1 MDVKIL
7 DYEMNLL
14 GVADSYTALEFRRS
28 WQGVGSF
35 TMTAV
40 EYDERL
46 FCRNNLIM
54 LGHDVHRVGIIRSV
68 EAVSDEKGVG
78 VAVSGQTLSG
88 LAAQRILLP
97 QSNNSGYFSVPLT
110 TQTGTAA
117 AETILKAMINACL
130 GADADNARQLKNS
143 QNQLMLSVGTD
154 RQRGLQTNWGCR
166 YPYLHEE
173 LQALCE
179 YCDCGYEIYPDLE
192 NKQYAAEYLPGIDRS
207 VHNTAGRSW
216 VVFSK
221 EWDSV
226 NSVHYMADD
235 SGCKNV
241 AYCGGQGD
249 GESRAVL
256 AVTNENRMPT
266 GFQRREIFLDCGEL
280 EIAETDTAL
289 SLPKAGRHKLKEY
302 STEENLSAEIGAAG
316 AFRYQEHFDLGDL
329 VTVRDKALNK
339 TQDCRITEITE
350 SYEPEKTTITVT
362 LGQPPRQ
369 LTKAIRNLRNEV
381 R

>member
-14 GVADSYTALEFRRS
+14 GVVDSYTSLEFCRS
-28 WQGVGSF
+28 WQGIGNF
-35 TMTAV
+35 TMTAIG
-40 EYDERL
+40 YNERL
-46 FCRNNLIM
+46 FRRNNLIM
-54 LGHDVHRVGIIRSV
+54 LGCNVHRVGIIRSV
-68 EAVSDEKGVG
+68 EAVSDEKGAG
-78 VAVSGQTLSG
+78 VTISGQTLNG
-88 LAAQRILLP
+88 LTSQRILLP
-97 QSNNSGYFSVPLT
+97 QNNNSGYFSVPLT

-192 NKQYAAEYLPGIDRS
+192 NKRYVADYLPGVDRC
-207 VHNTAGRSW
+207 VHNAAGRSW

-226 NSVHYMADD
+226 NSVRYTADD
-235 SGCKNV
+235 SGYKNV

-249 GESRAVL
+249 GENRAVL

-280 EIAETDTAL
+280 EIVETDTAL
-289 SLPKAGRHKLKEY
+289 SLQKVGRHKLKEY
-302 STEENLSAEIGAAG
+302 GTAESLSAEISSAG

-329 VTVRDKALNK
+329 VTMRDKALNK
-339 TQDCRITEITE
+339 TQDCRITEIAE
-350 SYEPEKTTITVT
+350 SYEPGKTTIAVT
-362 LGQPPRQ
+362 LGQPPKHLAR
-369 LTKAIRNLRNEV
+369 AIRNIRNEV

>member
-14 GVADSYTALEFRRS
+14 GVVDSYTSLEFCRS
-28 WQGVGSF
+28 WQGIGNF
-35 TMTAV
+35 TMTAIG
-40 EYDERL
+40 YNERL
-46 FCRNNLIM
+46 FRRNNLIM
-54 LGHDVHRVGIIRSV
+54 LGCNVHRVGIIRSV
-68 EAVSDEKGVG
+68 EAVSDEKGAG
-78 VAVSGQTLSG
+78 VTISGQTLNG
-88 LAAQRILLP
+88 LTSQRILLP
-97 QSNNSGYFSVPLT
+97 QNNNSGYFSVPLT

-249 GESRAVL
+249 GESRA
-256 AVTNENRMPT
+256 
-266 GFQRREIFLDCGEL
+266 
-280 EIAETDTAL
+280 AL
-289 SLPKAGRHKLKEY
+289 SLQKVGRHKLKEY
-302 STEENLSAEIGAAG
+302 GTAESLSAEIGSAG

-329 VTVRDKALNK
+329 VTMRDKALNK
-339 TQDCRITEITE
+339 TQDCRITEIAE
-350 SYEPEKTTITVT
+350 SYEPDKTTIAVT
-362 LGQPPRQ
+362 LGQPPKHLAR
-369 LTKAIRNLRNEV
+369 AIRNIRNEV